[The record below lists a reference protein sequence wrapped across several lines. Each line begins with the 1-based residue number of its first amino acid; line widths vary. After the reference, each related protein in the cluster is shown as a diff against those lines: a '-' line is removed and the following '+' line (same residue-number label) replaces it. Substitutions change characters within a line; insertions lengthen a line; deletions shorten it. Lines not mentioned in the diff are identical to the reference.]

1 MKSIGL
7 YKTWTRIYHEDH
19 KRDRLLLLSCISIP
33 IVWGVLQF
41 YHLIFSRPIIE
52 WVIATFPQ
60 LSKNFKTPYPFVA
73 AMLNLVI
80 FGTLAM
86 IWPDRGFGHSWRP
99 SRQQSLVVLLL
110 ISFSLI
116 YPSLNTLDNGNPFKE
131 MGFVIWTITPVEEEI
146 LFRGFLYALLLRI
159 FNRSPDSTF
168 REVLPVLVLGAVWF
182 SLWHLSPL
190 AVAKYGWNMMGLQL
204 ISTFVAG
211 IVFNGLRH
219 WTGSIWLVIPVHA
232 AGNFMVSLM

>member
-1 MKSIGL
+1 
-7 YKTWTRIYHEDH
+7 
-19 KRDRLLLLSCISIP
+19 
-33 IVWGVLQF
+33 
-41 YHLIFSRPIIE
+41 
-52 WVIATFPQ
+52 
-60 LSKNFKTPYPFVA
+60 
-73 AMLNLVI
+73 MLNLVI

-86 IWPDRGFGHSWRP
+86 IWPDWGFGHFWRP

-116 YPSLNTLDNGNPFKE
+116 YPSLNTLDHGNPFKE
-131 MGFVIWTITPVEEEI
+131 MGFVIWTITPIEEEI

-159 FNRSPDSTF
+159 FKRSPDSTF
-168 REVLPVLVLGAVWF
+168 REVLPVLVLGSVWF

-211 IVFNGLRH
+211 IIFNGLRH